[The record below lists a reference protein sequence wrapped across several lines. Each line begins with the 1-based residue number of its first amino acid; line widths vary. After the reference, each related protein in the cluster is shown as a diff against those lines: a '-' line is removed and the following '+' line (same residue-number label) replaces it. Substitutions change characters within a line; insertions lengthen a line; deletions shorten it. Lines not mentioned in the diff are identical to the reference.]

1 MKLLNTVTKIALFG
15 LVLSLTAKYS
25 YQQEK
30 ELKQPAASAEDIHP
44 LLIGAA
50 VPEVTLTMVDGNSF
64 DLRAEVTEK
73 PTVIMFYRGGW
84 CAYCNVHLG
93 QLKTIEDQLTQLGY
107 QIIAISPDS
116 PEKLTESIEKHEIKY
131 RLLSDS
137 NMDCARAFGIA
148 YKVDEKTVERYKG
161 SGIDLTY
168 NSGEKSYLLPVP
180 SVFVIGTDGV
190 IQFEYV
196 NPNYRVR
203 LDPYVLL
210 AVARAALK

>member
-1 MKLLNTVTKIALFG
+1 M
-15 LVLSLTAKYS
+15 
-25 YQQEK
+25 
-30 ELKQPAASAEDIHP
+30 
-44 LLIGAA
+44 
-50 VPEVTLTMVDGNSF
+50 
-64 DLRAEVTEK
+64 
-73 PTVIMFYRGGW
+73 
-84 CAYCNVHLG
+84 
-93 QLKTIEDQLTQLGY
+93 
-107 QIIAISPDS
+107 
-116 PEKLTESIEKHEIKY
+116 KY

-137 NMDCARAFGIA
+137 NMDCPRAFGIA

-168 NSGEKSYLLPVP
+168 DSGEKSHLLPVP

-203 LDPYVLL
+203 LDPDVLL